1 MNTKLAAPSLLLPR
15 IARHH
20 RPRPLVRLT
29 TPVLVVAFALSLGPL
44 AASAR
49 AQVATWNNTGG
60 TVDFNTATNWSANT
74 LPGTSSVATFA
85 TAASVQPNV
94 SASLAVSGLDFS
106 TTASGGYVL
115 SATNGAALTLLSTA
129 TGSAGALHTAS
140 TGSANQI
147 TAPLF
152 LGAASGA
159 TQTITQS
166 GTGGL
171 LLDSVIGSTAGVTV
185 SFSAT
190 GNINIFHANTYSGP
204 TTISGAGNVVATTIG
219 NSGTAGNLGAG
230 STINLG
236 LGSAS
241 GSLLYGGNAGE
252 TTNRT
257 INLNANGAGA
267 TINRLGSGALIFS
280 SDFTATGT
288 GSKTLTLTGT
298 STGANALQGAIV
310 DGNGTTSLAKTGTGT
325 WALSGA
331 NTYTGPTTVFAGTLV
346 VTSLADGGTASA
358 VGASSNAAAN
368 LEILLGG
375 TLKYTGAAASTD
387 RLFTVAG
394 GSGTLDASGS
404 GALHLTNAGNIAF
417 SGGARTLTLTGTNT
431 GANTLAAAL
440 ADLGATTALTKNGAG
455 TWLLTGTHTY
465 TGATTLNA
473 GTLSLLGSLAGTAIT
488 VHPGA
493 TFSGNGTATGSL
505 TLHSGGLLAPG
516 NGLGSLAVGGFNWNG
531 GGLLNFELGT
541 GNASDRLNIAGAL
554 AKGGSGFVFDF
565 LTGGT
570 AANTYT
576 LLNFGSTTGGFT
588 VADFSYT
595 NLAPGLTGAFTLHAG
610 SLDFTTSAI
619 PEPSTYAAFLAA
631 AALLGTVLHRRRADQ
646 KNQPPT
652 TGPAVR

>member
-1 MNTKLAAPSLLLPR
+1 MNTKLAAPPCLIPS
-15 IARHH
+15 IAL
-20 RPRPLVRLT
+20 RPRPHVLPT
-29 TPVLVVAFALSLGPL
+29 TRAFAVALALAFGPL
-44 AASAR
+44 SESAR
-49 AQVATWNNTGG
+49 AQVVTWNNSGG

-85 TAASVQPNV
+85 TAASVQPNL
-94 SASLAVSGLDFS
+94 SASTSVSGLDFS

-115 SATNGAALTLLSTA
+115 SASNGAALTLLSTITGA
-129 TGSAGALHTAS
+129 TGALHTAS
-140 TGSANQI
+140 TGGSNQI
-147 TAPLF
+147 TAPLI

-159 TQTITQS
+159 TQTITQA

-171 LLDSVIGSTAGVTV
+171 LLDSVISSTASVTA
-185 SFSAT
+185 SFSAV

-204 TTISGAGNVVATTIG
+204 TTISGTGNVVVTTVG
-219 NSGTAGNLGAG
+219 NSGSAGNLGAG

-236 LGSAS
+236 LGTAS

-257 INLNANGAGA
+257 INLNGNGAGA
-267 TINRLGSGALIFS
+267 TLSRLGSGALIFT

-288 GSKTLTLTGT
+288 GAKTLTLTGT
-298 STGANALQGAIV
+298 STGANALQGALV

-331 NTYTGPTTVFAGTLV
+331 NTYTGTTTVFAGTLA
-346 VTSLADGGTASA
+346 VTSLANGGTASA

-387 RLFTVAG
+387 RLFTIAG
-394 GSGTLDASGS
+394 GTGTLDASGY
-404 GALHLTNAGNIAF
+404 GPVHFTNTGNIAF

-455 TWLLTGTHTY
+455 TWALSGAHTY

-473 GTLSLLGSLAGTAIT
+473 GTLSLLGSLAGTAIS
-488 VHPGA
+488 VHSGA
-493 TFSGNGTATGSL
+493 TFTGNGTATGSL

-516 NGLGSLAVGGFNWNG
+516 SGLGSLAVGSFNWNG

-541 GNASDRLNIAGAL
+541 GNTSDHLNIAGAL

-565 LTGGT
+565 LTGGSVG
-570 AANTYT
+570 NTYT
-576 LLNFGSTTGGFT
+576 LLNFGSITGGFT
-588 VADFSYT
+588 VADFTYT
-595 NLAPGLTGAFTLHAG
+595 NLANGLTGTFTLNAT

-619 PEPSTYAAFLAA
+619 PEPSTYAA
-631 AALLGTVLHRRRADQ
+631 LLGALALVGTAFHRRRRAHA

-652 TGPAVR
+652 AFPCFR